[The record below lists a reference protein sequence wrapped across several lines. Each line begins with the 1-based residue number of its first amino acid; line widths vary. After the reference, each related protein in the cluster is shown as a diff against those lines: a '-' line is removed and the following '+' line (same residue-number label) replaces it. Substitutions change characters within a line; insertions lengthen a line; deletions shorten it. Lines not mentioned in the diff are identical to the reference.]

1 MPTSIRESEVES
13 NVADVTDIPLLTLQK
28 TRPVLTGVLK
38 RRYLAAE
45 TSISPFQSYIEKDAG
60 SSPSPT

>member
-1 MPTSIRESEVES
+1 MPTSIRESEVWS
-13 NVADVTDIPLLTLQK
+13 NVTDVTDVPLQQIP
-28 TRPVLTGVLK
+28 PVLTLVLE
-38 RRYLAAE
+38 RYLTAE